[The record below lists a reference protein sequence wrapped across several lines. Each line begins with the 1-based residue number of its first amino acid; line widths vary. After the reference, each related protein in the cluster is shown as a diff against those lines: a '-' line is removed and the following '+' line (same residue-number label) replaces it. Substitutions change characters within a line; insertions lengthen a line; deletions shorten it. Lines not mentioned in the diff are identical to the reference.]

1 MVNTS
6 KNNVFSIALVG
17 PTAIGKTRLSVDL
30 AKEFNCEIV
39 GVDSMQVYKFMD
51 IGTAKITRE
60 EMEGIPHHLIDIV
73 YPDEQYD
80 AARFVKDAR
89 EAIEKIAKK
98 GRTPLLTGGT
108 GLYLKAFT
116 EGLFE
121 DIKVDREVRDSLKK
135 RLQAEGSEK
144 LHDELAVCDKLSAE
158 RIHVNDAY
166 RIVRALE
173 IYHSTGTPWSVH
185 IENHKKQ
192 NRVESSDIVIVG
204 LTCERAKLYERINL
218 RTRIMLD
225 SGLEQEVKSLIERG
239 YGPELKSM
247 SSIGY
252 RHMCQYLAGDI
263 ASEELYESLA
273 RDTRRY
279 AKRQYTWFNKVDGL
293 DWFEVFE
300 DDAIKKHIA
309 KKLAN

>member
-1 MVNTS
+1 MVKRS
-6 KNNVFSIALVG
+6 INNVQLISLVG
-17 PTAIGKTRLSVDL
+17 PTAIGKTRLSIDL
-30 AKEFNCEIV
+30 AKEFNCEII
-39 GVDSMQVYKFMD
+39 GVDSMQVYKYMD

-60 EMEGIPHHLIDIV
+60 EMEGVPHHLIDIV
-73 YPDEQYD
+73 FPDEQYD
-80 AARFVKDAR
+80 AARFVKDAWK
-89 EAIEKIAKK
+89 AIDQIAEK

-121 DIKVDREVRDSLKK
+121 EIKVDQDVRDKLKE
-135 RLQAEGSEK
+135 RLGAEGSEK
-144 LHDELAVCDKLSAE
+144 LHNELVVLDKVSAE
-158 RIHVNDAY
+158 RIHPNDSF
-166 RIVRALE
+166 RVVRALE
-173 IYHSTGTPWSVH
+173 IYHSTGTPWSIH
-185 IENHKKQ
+185 IENHQKRK
-192 NRVESSDIVIVG
+192 RLDGPEIVIVG
-204 LTCERAKLYERINL
+204 LTCERTKLYERINL

-263 ASEELYESLA
+263 DNEELYETLA

-293 DWFEVFE
+293 HWFEVA
-300 DDAIKKHIA
+300 DDDLIKEYIA
-309 KKLAN
+309 QKLA